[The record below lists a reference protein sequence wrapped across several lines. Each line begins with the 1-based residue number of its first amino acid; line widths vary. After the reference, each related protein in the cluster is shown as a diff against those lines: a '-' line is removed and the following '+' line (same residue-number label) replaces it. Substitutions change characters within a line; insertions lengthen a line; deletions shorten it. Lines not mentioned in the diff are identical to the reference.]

1 MTRGFLDLALTA
13 GPLLLALS
21 VTVATEAICLASHI
35 SVAAAAAAITAD
47 AVVGPA
53 GGTGSG
59 RDNSL
64 LEQADVDVVT
74 VLAAAAVAAQAILPM
89 ISAAAA
95 AAAALLLGQLENP
108 WAAAA
113 AATVW
118 AWVSRQNSSIL
129 NCMRHSCLQNWSCV
143 SSSTMLTDL
152 LPSPASFSLSF
163 CCRFPWHQSQVLK
176 ELYTNN
182 LSISLSNTYL
192 IINLNNM

>member
-13 GPLLLALS
+13 GPLLLAAAAALS
-21 VTVATEAICLASHI
+21 VTVATEAICLANHI

-53 GGTGSG
+53 GGTGG

-64 LEQADVDVVT
+64 LEEEDVDVVT
-74 VLAAAAVAAQAILPM
+74 VFAAATVAAQAILPM

-113 AATVW
+113 AATVC

-129 NCMRHSCLQNWSCV
+129 NCVRHSWLQNWSCV
-143 SSSTMLTDL
+143 SLSMMLTDL
-152 LPSPASFSLSF
+152 FPSASFSLSL
-163 CCRFPWHQSQVLK
+163 CCRFPWHQSQVLLFLK
-176 ELYTNN
+176 AARR
-182 LSISLSNTYL
+182 
-192 IINLNNM
+192 